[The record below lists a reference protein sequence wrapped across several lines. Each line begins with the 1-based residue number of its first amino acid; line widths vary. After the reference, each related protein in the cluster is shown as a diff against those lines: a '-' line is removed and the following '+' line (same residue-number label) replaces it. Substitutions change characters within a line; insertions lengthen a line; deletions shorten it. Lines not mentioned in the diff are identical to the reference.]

1 MSLTSGDRLL
11 GAVKS
16 ETVYGTDIFGAGP
29 PAAYQ
34 AFRAL
39 NIQPQTEQI
48 ESPRGT
54 WTASGE
60 KSCLLKSHTDV
71 SWEMPFTGKV
81 GAAGT
86 APAWDAFMAASGF
99 KKTTVALTSVSYAPR
114 TQNDMTDT
122 PSATIWKYMRQLE
135 ENAAYLFKARGYR
148 GNLTMRMTLGEEAVI
163 LGTGM
168 ALYDPMPN
176 ATVASPTAPSTYEG
190 ATCMIPINLAFTCG
204 GTTYPVESLE
214 ISTGWNVQQVRTGE
228 VGAGTLSKV
237 LLTRPMSGGRMTG
250 SFRLVDG
257 KTALQDLVTK
267 YLAGTQVTMAA
278 TLTNG
283 TDTIAFAA
291 PQLQFGQ
298 PAGAAEGII
307 KYDVPFYLNRASGG
321 PGDDELVI
329 TCT

>member
-16 ETVYGTDIFGAGP
+16 EAVYGTDIFGAGP

-39 NIQPQTEQI
+39 TVNPITEQI

-71 SWEMPFTGKV
+71 SWEMPLTGKT

-86 APAWDAFMAASGF
+86 PPAWDAFMMAAGF
-99 KKTTVALTSVSYAPR
+99 KKTVVALTSVSYAPK

-122 PSATIWKYMRQLE
+122 PSATIWKYLRQLE
-135 ENAAYLFKARGYR
+135 EAAAYLYKARGYR
-148 GNLTMRMTLGEEAVI
+148 GNVTLRMTIGEEAVI
-163 LGTGM
+163 SGTGL
-168 ALYDPMPN
+168 ALYDDHPV
-176 ATVASPTAPSTYEG
+176 ATIASPTAPSAYEG
-190 ATCMIPINLAFTCG
+190 ASCMIPTNLALTVG
-204 GTTYPVESLE
+204 GTAYPVESLE
-214 ISTGWNVQQVRTGE
+214 ISTGWNLQQVRTGE
-228 VGAGTLSKV
+228 VGKGALSKV
-237 LLTRPMSGGRMTG
+237 LLTRPMSGGRMAG
-250 SFRLVDG
+250 SLRLVDG
-257 KTALQDLVTK
+257 KAAFNDMVTK
-267 YLAGTQVTMAA
+267 YLASTQAALAA

-291 PQLQFGQ
+291 PQLQFGVF
-298 PAGAAEGII
+298 AGAPEGII
-307 KYDVPFYLNRASGG
+307 KYDVPFYLNRASAGT
-321 PGDDELVI
+321 GDDELVI